1 MNRPCKL
8 SMGLC
13 LLIIC
18 KWQSPLF
25 LWIKATLLDKS
36 SVLILQIKIRSVKL
50 TRKYLRRVS
59 SELEATQ
66 ALPGSMLQA
75 RVSCGRAWMLR
86 DGCQQTR
93 RRDGHGHIHV
103 NSAAPAPRWL
113 GFYVFC
119 FDAVSPRHDWF
130 CCGIWFDWDL
140 FRSCGFSS
148 YDSSTMY

>member
-1 MNRPCKL
+1 
-8 SMGLC
+8 MGLC
-13 LLIIC
+13 LLIIY

-25 LWIKATLLDKS
+25 SLNKNNIAWKVQCLDS
-36 SVLILQIKIRSVKL
+36 ADQNPVMKL
-50 TRKYLRRVS
+50 TKKYMRRVS

-75 RVSCGRAWMLR
+75 RVSCGRAWTLR
-86 DGCQQTR
+86 DGRQQTC
-93 RRDGHGHIHV
+93 RRDGHGHIQV

-130 CCGIWFDWDL
+130 CCAIWFDWDL
-140 FRSCGFSS
+140 FRSCGFRS
-148 YDSSTMY
+148 YDSSTVY